1 MKLFIPT
8 LAAALVSAT
17 VTLAEQAPTEHQ
29 GVSVSGRGA
38 LELGAQ
44 IPEMEGFQVR
54 IRQVTVEPGGVVA
67 VHGHEHR
74 PGAFFVVSGD
84 GVMEIRGKEK
94 HHITPGTAVLES
106 KEVHHWVKNEGDQ
119 AHLFVFDIVPVE
131 D

>member
-17 VTLAEQAPTEHQ
+17 VSLAEQAPTENA
-29 GVSVSGRGA
+29 GLTVSGQDA
-38 LELGAQ
+38 LPLGAQ

-54 IRQVTVEPGGVVA
+54 IRQVTMEPGAVVA
-67 VHGHEHR
+67 VHEHGHR

-84 GVMEIRGKEK
+84 GVIEIRGDEK
-94 HHITPGTAVLES
+94 HHIAPGTAVLES
-106 KEVHHWVKNEGDQ
+106 KEVHHWVKNEGDE

-131 D
+131 